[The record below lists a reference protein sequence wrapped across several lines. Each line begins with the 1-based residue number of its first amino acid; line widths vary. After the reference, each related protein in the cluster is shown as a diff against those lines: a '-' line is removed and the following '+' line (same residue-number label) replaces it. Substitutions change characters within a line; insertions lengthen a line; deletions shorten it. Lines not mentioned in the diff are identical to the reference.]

1 MKQLIK
7 TLSLAAL
14 LLPLA
19 AGAAENMT
27 FHGTLVAPPCKISN
41 GETIEVAFGSN
52 LGVNKIDGNSYKQP
66 VNYSVDC
73 EAGYIANNLA
83 IVVDTAAPAAFDAAA
98 VMTNKAGLGIHILV
112 DGVAAT
118 FAERVA
124 VSNPASPPKIEAVPV
139 QDPAVMLTEG
149 AFEATMTLRA
159 DYI

>member
-1 MKQLIK
+1 MKKIIK
-7 TLSLAAL
+7 NLSLAAL
-14 LLPLA
+14 LPLA
-19 AGAAENMT
+19 AQAADNMA

-41 GETIEVAFGSN
+41 GETIEVAFGTN
-52 LGVNKIDGNSYKQP
+52 LGVNKIDGNNYKQP

-73 EAGYIANNLA
+73 DAGYSANNLA
-83 IVVDTAAPAAFDAAA
+83 IVVDTSTPAVFDASA
-98 VMTNKAGLGIHILV
+98 VMTNKTGLGIRILV

-124 VSNPASPPKIEAVPV
+124 LANPASPPKIEAVPV
-139 QDPAVMLTEG
+139 QDPAVTLTEG